1 MRCNSRP
8 LAPQGR
14 GHKRDAIAR
23 LLRLGL
29 AVASWAVAFSIVQ
42 GLLQP
47 DIGRSLHPLEERIEL
62 QLQRLPVA
70 PPTPQPE
77 RSHEEEPI
85 DSWELVGV

>member
-1 MRCNSRP
+1 MRCNSARV
-8 LAPQGR
+8 
-14 GHKRDAIAR
+14 AR

-47 DIGRSLHPLEERIEL
+47 DIGRALRPIEERIEL
-62 QLQRLPVA
+62 QLQRLPLV